1 MDFSSKVAYFF
12 TKKKLSMVFNETT
25 IMSLFYVARL
35 ASIT

>member
-12 TKKKLSMVFNETT
+12 TKKQLSMVFNETT